1 MPILAINFYE
11 MDPITTTKW
20 QGVVVSTL
28 GYHSGGPRF
37 RFLARPGSSS
47 FIFFLFVG
55 FYK

>member
-37 RFLARPGSSS
+37 RFSASPGSSS